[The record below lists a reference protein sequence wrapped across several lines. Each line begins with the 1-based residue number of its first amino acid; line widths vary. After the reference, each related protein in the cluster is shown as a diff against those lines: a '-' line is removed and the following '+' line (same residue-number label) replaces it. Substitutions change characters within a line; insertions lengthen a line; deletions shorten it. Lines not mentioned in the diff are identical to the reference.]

1 MFFEKILLEK
11 IQGTKSVIVDKQRVI
26 KLVENLQRSERLSE
40 LVRDLVLFFGDSW
53 RSGQGDLR
61 GEEYRKK
68 KFFIIFVI
76 VFEVYRY
83 FRIEKFFI

>member
-11 IQGTKSVIVDKQRVI
+11 IQGIKSVIVDKQRVI

-61 GEEYRKK
+61 EEEYRKK

>member
-53 RSGQGDLR
+53 
-61 GEEYRKK
+61 
-68 KFFIIFVI
+68 
-76 VFEVYRY
+76 
-83 FRIEKFFI
+83 